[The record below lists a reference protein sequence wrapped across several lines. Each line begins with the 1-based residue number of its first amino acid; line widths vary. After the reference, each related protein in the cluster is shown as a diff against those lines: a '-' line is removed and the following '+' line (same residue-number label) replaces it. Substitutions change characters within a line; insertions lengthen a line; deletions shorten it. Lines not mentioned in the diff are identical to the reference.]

1 MSTLKEEV
9 VERGLEYLS
18 LRLKRGIYV
27 EQELLSFIVNGVEEG
42 DKKYFSELMQD
53 AKSLSVKDVQTLLK
67 LDEGEEQLSGFED
80 FDI

>member
-9 VERGLEYLS
+9 IERGLEYLA

-27 EQELLSFIVNGVEEG
+27 EQELLSYITNGIEEC
-42 DKKYFSELMQD
+42 DKKHFSELMQD
-53 AKSLSVKDVQTLLK
+53 SKSLSVKDVQALLK
-67 LDEGEEQLSGFED
+67 FDAVEEIPSGFED

>member
-9 VERGLEYLS
+9 IEKGLEYLA

-27 EQELLSFIVNGVEEG
+27 EQELLSFIVNGIEEG

-53 AKSLSVKDVQTLLK
+53 SKSLSIKDVQTLLK
-67 LDEGEEQLSGFED
+67 LDEGEETTLGFED